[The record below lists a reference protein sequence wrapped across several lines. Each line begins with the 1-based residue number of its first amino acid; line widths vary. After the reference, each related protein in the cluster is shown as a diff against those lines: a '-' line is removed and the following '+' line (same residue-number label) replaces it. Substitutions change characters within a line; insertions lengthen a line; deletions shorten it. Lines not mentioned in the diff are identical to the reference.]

1 MRSKVIEKGWLE
13 DDLKKAQKELK
24 GAREY
29 ILAQELLIGELVSQI
44 ETTDEIQAHSEL
56 ELHEMEGACRLAIE
70 TLQSY
75 EQSIK
80 NFGLLFGNGTRCI
93 SKLKEA
99 IGEQE
104 LTSL

>member
-24 GAREY
+24 EDQEY
-29 ILAQELLIGELVSQI
+29 ILAQERLIKELVSQI
-44 ETTDEIQAHSEL
+44 ETKDEIQANSEL
-56 ELHEMEGACRLAIE
+56 ELHEMGSACKLAIE

-80 NFGLLFGNGTRCI
+80 NFGLLFGAGNRCI
-93 SKLKEA
+93 TKLKEA
-99 IGEQE
+99 IGERE
-104 LTSL
+104 LSSL